1 MKKEKILISSCLL
14 GNNVRYNAKILN
26 KLDLSCLKD
35 KVELIPFCPE
45 VASGLPIPRL
55 PSEIKNNKVIN
66 IKKEDW
72 TSYFINGANL
82 TLKLVKKL
90 NIKYAIL
97 KDKSPSCGVYKIYD
111 GSFQGKLI
119 DGNGFTCKLLKE
131 NNIKVYSENEIEKL
145 IIELKISVLKY
156 NDEN

>member
-1 MKKEKILISSCLL
+1 MKKEKILISSCLF

-26 KLDLSCLKD
+26 KLDLSCLKG

-145 IIELKISVLKY
+145 IIELKTSVLKY
-156 NDEN
+156 NSEN